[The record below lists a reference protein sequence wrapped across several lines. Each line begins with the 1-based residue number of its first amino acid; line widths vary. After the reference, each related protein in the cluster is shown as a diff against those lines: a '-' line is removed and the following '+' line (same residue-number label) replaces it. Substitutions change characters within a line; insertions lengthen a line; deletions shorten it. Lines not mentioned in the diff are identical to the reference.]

1 MSRSVHHPV
10 FARVYARLADQM
22 ERHGVAEHRDE
33 LVRGLSGRV
42 VEIGAG
48 TGLMFGHYPA
58 EVTEVVAVEPEPTLR
73 TRAAIAGARAQ
84 VPVSVHDAVADD
96 LPFPDASFD
105 AAVASL
111 VLCSVRDQAS
121 ALAELRRVLRPGGE
135 LRYYEHV
142 LGERAA
148 QQRLQRATDVVW
160 PWFAGGCHTARDTPR
175 AIRAAGFEVEEER
188 RFTFRPS
195 VLAAP
200 VAPHVIGR
208 ARRVRDASMT
218 P

>member
-1 MSRSVHHPV
+1 MVPRRSVHHPI
-10 FARVYARLADQM
+10 FARLYARLADQM

-42 VEIGAG
+42 VEVGAG

-58 EVTEVVAVEPEPTLR
+58 TVTEVVAVEPEPILR
-73 TRAAIAGARAQ
+73 AKATAAGARAA
-84 VPVSVHDAVADD
+84 VHVSVHDAVADE

-105 AAVASL
+105 AVVASL
-111 VLCSVRDQAS
+111 VLCSVPEQAT
-121 ALAELRRVLRPGGE
+121 ALAELRRVLRAGGE

-142 LGERAA
+142 LGERAG

-160 PWFAGGCHTARDTPR
+160 PWFAGGCHTARDTPA
-175 AIRAAGFEVEEER
+175 AIAASGFEIVEER
-188 RFTFRPS
+188 RFEFRPC
-195 VLAAP
+195 VAAAP

-208 ARRVRDASMT
+208 ARRPR
-218 P
+218 